1 MGPIMAVMNIIW
13 VPVII
18 FVGVTIPTIPLTI
31 PIITAFMVN
40 ILHTFILYKMKVRAT
55 LKDTL
60 LSSIASMSLQL
71 IIFRAVFDG
80 FVKDG
85 LPFKRTQK
93 GGKAKKSENPIKHE
107 TILGVLLIIAFLA
120 LVFTNKTGIVE
131 IYVFA
136 ATIFI
141 QSIPY
146 ISAIIMRY
154 LELSSLKNQKS

>member
-1 MGPIMAVMNIIW
+1 MNEMIEKSY
-13 VPVII
+13 
-18 FVGVTIPTIPLTI
+18 
-31 PIITAFMVN
+31 AKVN
-40 ILHTFILYKMKVRAT
+40 IF
-55 LKDTL
+55 LKISNKREQYHEL
-60 LSSIASMSLQL
+60 VS
-71 IIFRAVFDG
+71 R

-107 TILGVLLIIAFLA
+107 TILGVLLLIAFFA

-136 ATIFI
+136 VTIFI

-154 LELSSLKNQKS
+154 LELESIKNQKS

>member
-1 MGPIMAVMNIIW
+1 MAVMNIIW

-31 PIITAFMVN
+31 PIITAFLVN
-40 ILHTFILYKMKVRAT
+40 ILHTFILYRMKVRAT
-55 LKDTL
+55 LKDTV

-71 IIFRAVFDG
+71 IIFKAVFDG

-93 GGKAKKSENPIKHE
+93 GGKAKKTSEYPIKHE
-107 TILGVLLIIAFLA
+107 TILAVLLLISFFA
-120 LVFTNKTGIVE
+120 LIFTNHSGIVE

-136 ATIFI
+136 ATILI

-146 ISAIIMRY
+146 ISAIIMRM
-154 LELSSLKNQKS
+154 LEVYSIKNQKS

>member
-1 MGPIMAVMNIIW
+1 MRLNPISFK
-13 VPVII
+13 PVVFEIII
-18 FVGVTIPTIPLTI
+18 F
-31 PIITAFMVN
+31 
-40 ILHTFILYKMKVRAT
+40 K
-55 LKDTL
+55 
-60 LSSIASMSLQL
+60 
-71 IIFRAVFDG
+71 AVFDG

-107 TILGVLLIIAFLA
+107 TILGVLLLIAFFA
-120 LVFTNKTGIVE
+120 LVFTNFTGIVE

-146 ISAIIMRY
+146 LSAIIMRY
-154 LELSSLKNQKS
+154 LELASIKNQKP

>member
-1 MGPIMAVMNIIW
+1 MGPVMAVMNIIW

-18 FVGVTIPTIPLTI
+18 FVGVAIPTIPLTI
-31 PIITAFMVN
+31 PIITAFLVN
-40 ILHTFILYKMKVRAT
+40 ILHTFILYRMRVKAS

-71 IIFRAVFDG
+71 VIFKAVFDG

-93 GGKAKKSENPIKHE
+93 GGKVKKSENPIKHE
-107 TILGVLLIIAFLA
+107 AILGVLLLISFFG
-120 LVFTNKTGIVE
+120 LVFTNHSGITE

-154 LELSSLKNQKS
+154 LELQSMKKQK

>member
-31 PIITAFMVN
+31 PIITAFLVN
-40 ILHTFILYKMKVRAT
+40 ILHTFILYRMKVRAT

-71 IIFRAVFDG
+71 IIFKAVFDG

-93 GGKAKKSENPIKHE
+93 GGKAKKSDNPVKYE
-107 TILGVLLIIAFLA
+107 TILGVLLLIAFFA
-120 LVFTNKTGIVE
+120 LIFTNFTGITE

-146 ISAIIMRY
+146 LSAIIMRY
-154 LELSSLKNQKS
+154 LELSSIKNQKP

>member
-1 MGPIMAVMNIIW
+1 
-13 VPVII
+13 
-18 FVGVTIPTIPLTI
+18 
-31 PIITAFMVN
+31 
-40 ILHTFILYKMKVRAT
+40 MKVRAT
-55 LKDTL
+55 LKDTI

-71 IIFRAVFDG
+71 IIFKAVFDG

-93 GGKAKKSENPIKHE
+93 GGKAKKSDNPVKYE
-107 TILGVLLIIAFLA
+107 TILAILLLIAFFA
-120 LVFTNKTGIVE
+120 LIFTNFTGIVE

-146 ISAIIMRY
+146 LSAMIMRY
-154 LELSSLKNQKS
+154 LELSSIKNQKS

>member
-1 MGPIMAVMNIIW
+1 MN
-13 VPVII
+13 V
-18 FVGVTIPTIPLTI
+18 
-31 PIITAFMVN
+31 
-40 ILHTFILYKMKVRAT
+40 LHTFILYRIKVKT
-55 LKDTL
+55 SFKNTI

-71 IIFRAVFDG
+71 IIFKAVWDG

-93 GGKAKKSENPIKHE
+93 GGKAKKTNDNPIKHE
-107 TILGVLLIIAFLA
+107 TILAVLLLTSFFA
-120 LVFTNKTGIVE
+120 LIFTNHSGIVE

-146 ISAIIMRY
+146 LSAIVMRY
-154 LELSSLKNQKS
+154 LELSSIKNQKP